1 MPEPVRLVALCGSPR
16 KGGNSDVLLDAAIA
30 GAREAGAEVSKFYL
44 RHMKIS
50 GCIECLYCNTH
61 GVCSIKDDMQ
71 QIYDAIEVSD
81 RLLLASPIFFYNV
94 SSWAKACIDRFQ
106 PYWCRKALLKTPL
119 GPASSGGERCAAF
132 IAVGAT
138 KGKRLFEGTVMTLKY
153 FFSDAAYSYCGHMLV
168 RGVEHMGDA
177 AQHPEHI
184 EAARELGRTLVL
196 RPHDSAFY
204 EG

>member
-1 MPEPVRLVALCGSPR
+1 
-16 KGGNSDVLLDAAIA
+16 
-30 GAREAGAEVSKFYL
+30 
-44 RHMKIS
+44 MKIS

-71 QIYDAIEVSD
+71 QIYEAVEVAD

-94 SSWAKACIDRFQ
+94 TSWAKACIDRFQ
-106 PYWCRKALLKTPL
+106 PYWARKALLHRPL
-119 GPASSGGERCAAF
+119 GPIAEGGERCAAF

-138 KGKRLFEGTVMTLKY
+138 RGKKLFLGTVLTLKY
-153 FFSDAAYSYCGHMLV
+153 FFSDAGFSYSGNLLV

-177 AQHPEHI
+177 AKHPEHI

-196 RPHDSAFY
+196 RPH
-204 EG
+204 EGTFSED